1 MKNLIMILVLILS
14 ISLFAQDKEN
24 VNSSVMNDQTELWMN
39 NISSD
44 PEMRVIMMDMIIE
57 NTKGNEVEMAK
68 IVNSI
73 SNDPE
78 LYQMIVENYPGKE
91 SSQNITINPLG
102 FDKDSV
108 KFGVMLETQSVPKP
122 KQ

>member
-1 MKNLIMILVLILS
+1 MRNLILLLVVLMS
-14 ISLFAQDKEN
+14 FSLFAQDKDE
-24 VNSSVMNDQTELWMN
+24 VNSLVMSDQTEVWMSK
-39 NISSD
+39 ISSD
-44 PEMRVIMMDMIIE
+44 SEMRVIMMDMIIM

-78 LYQMIVENYPGKE
+78 LHQMIVKAYPEKA
-91 SSQNITINPLG
+91 SSQNISINPLG
-102 FDKDSV
+102 FDKDSIKV
-108 KFGVMLETQSVPKP
+108 GVMLGTQPVPKP

>member
-44 PEMRVIMMDMIIE
+44 SEMRVIMMDMIIE

-73 SNDPE
+73 LNDPE

-91 SSQNITINPLG
+91 SSQNISINPLG